1 MKIILARQI
10 SLFVTL
16 VLTSQR
22 KEVFT
27 MTFQMGDSKEMY
39 WHYWHLTNSKQSTI
53 FNYIYFYVHEYV
65 VVANLH
71 VPSNNFIGSN

>member
-1 MKIILARQI
+1 MKTILTRQI
-10 SLFVTL
+10 SLFLTL

-22 KEVFT
+22 KEVLT
-27 MTFQMGDSKEMY
+27 VTSQIGDSKGMY

-53 FNYIYFYVHEYV
+53 FNHIYFYVHEYA

-71 VPSNNFIGSN
+71 VPSIYFIGLS